1 MTREGGWRRLGVG
14 CNPEYQVRFRKKR
27 IKRRNRKGKIMR
39 KKIIYRIFSVFESNW
54 VWWVKPCD
62 CWRPKKNK
70 EKKKEKKEKGVQRMD
85 STWLGFAVKRPWP
98 RELLAVANCDKLR
111 QKKTRNAVEVSNRE
125 GSREIKAFLFWGV
138 ALLLSSSVTHRYVR
152 QCMRV
157 CCPAGVCV
165 CVWEPKCLSLDSEE
179 GRGGRRRGEARRGEE
194 GGVGGVSCSIWSLT
208 CCGALLR
215 PPCLEVSSA
224 GIGRLHA
231 SSIRG
236 SILLLLCRLLS
247 WGLLNWA

>member
-1 MTREGGWRRLGVG
+1 MGEAMWLL
-14 CNPEYQVRFRKKR
+14 EA
-27 IKRRNRKGKIMR
+27 
-39 KKIIYRIFSVFESNW
+39 
-54 VWWVKPCD
+54 
-62 CWRPKKNK
+62 KKNK

-157 CCPAGVCV
+157 RCPAGVCV